1 MSEPPGA
8 VTTKLRISSKLDP
21 ECPLAP
27 HTPIFRFYTALVTGD
42 LRSLQVLTER
52 YHLDV
57 NLVFE
62 ISKNE
67 LEWQVKSQAS
77 YGLSGLW
84 TLEERWE
91 LSTPLCLAARHGH
104 PDCLRHLLRR
114 GADPNLAPGGQA
126 PLHWACQGGH
136 SQCLELLLEYR
147 ADPNLRS
154 DEGMAPLH
162 LCTSPGSLRC
172 ARLLLRHGAAVELPS
187 EAGGDRALHVAA
199 RHRLCDHARLY
210 LRRQACVD
218 ARNARGETALGVL
231 CGQPPGPGDDSL
243 QLFQL
248 LAAHGADPEAR
259 DEGWRRPLHRACGA
273 ANAGLVLL
281 LLQRGADAN
290 AIDYDGVSPLRW
302 ALLGAAAHR
311 DRRPHVTVQLLL
323 NHGSQRI
330 WPPAFG
336 KVLKSCATVPEVIE
350 VLFNSYSQIPV
361 SQEWAQAMPEEVFQQ
376 HQPFYQSVLGLAG
389 RARCLQHLCRSAIR
403 ARLGGRCHSLIPLL
417 PLPGALR
424 EFLLLEPQGLVL

>member
-1 MSEPPGA
+1 MQS
-8 VTTKLRISSKLDP
+8 
-21 ECPLAP
+21 P
-27 HTPIFRFYTALVTGD
+27 HDGRSLCFYTDNYILIFYHFIPMPSNYTK
-42 LRSLQVLTER
+42 REKQSL
-52 YHLDV
+52 
-57 NLVFE
+57 
-62 ISKNE
+62 E
-67 LEWQVKSQAS
+67 LAGRQGWGCRAHPMPCPA
-77 YGLSGLW
+77 GLW

-136 SQCLELLLEYR
+136 SHCLELLLEYR

-162 LCTSPGSLRC
+162 LCTSPGSLRKRLVGGGGEGRA
-172 ARLLLRHGAAVELPS
+172 ARGGGKAPGRDAGHGSCLPS
-187 EAGGDRALHVAA
+187 RE
-199 RHRLCDHARLY
+199 
-210 LRRQACVD
+210 
-218 ARNARGETALGVL
+218 
-231 CGQPPGPGDDSL
+231 
-243 QLFQL
+243 
-248 LAAHGADPEAR
+248 
-259 DEGWRRPLHRACGA
+259 EGMLNICR
-273 ANAGLVLL
+273 VLL
-281 LLQRGADAN
+281 QIPPSIPGFLGDQGEPAWRGISLLQPRTSGTGLCEAKGWDKE
-290 AIDYDGVSPLRW
+290 VSPLW

-361 SQEWAQAMPEEVFQQ
+361 SRQWAQAVPEEVFQQ